1 MAATKVGFRRSFEI
15 AGRQVGDGAP
25 AYVIAEAG
33 ANHNRDL
40 DMAKQ
45 LIDVAAES
53 GADAVKFQTYTG
65 KDLYSSKTPPLRVPG
80 RRAQPARAARRDRAA
95 ARMAA

>member
-33 ANHNRDL
+33 ANHDSDF
-40 DMAKQ
+40 DMAKP
-45 LIDVAAES
+45 LIDVAAER
-53 GADAVKFQTYTG
+53 GGRREVPDLQG
-65 KDLYSSKTPPLRVPG
+65 KDLYST
-80 RRAQPARAARRDRAA
+80 
-95 ARMAA
+95 